1 MQGLA
6 SDVEG
11 LGRRTVVVSLQFSFE
26 IVKKETKKKGKNQ
39 ALAGHAVQK
48 VIQAM
53 RWLVHREA
61 PEIRMRIWAADK

>member
-1 MQGLA
+1 VQGLA

-11 LGRRTVVVSLQFSFE
+11 LGRWTVVVSLQFSFE

-53 RWLVHREA
+53 R
-61 PEIRMRIWAADK
+61 